1 MMSPLAIWKFF
12 MSPLGRGVLSFAA
25 VAAFLA
31 WFSDKRYDAG
41 FEAAMEFREAEIR
54 LIQRRVDQV
63 TQETLRQASELEAYR
78 EAARML
84 AMETDN
90 EILADGN
97 ACVPTPDELQRA
109 RRRWSSS
116 D

>member
-1 MMSPLAIWKFF
+1 MMGPLAVWK
-12 MSPLGRGVLSFAA
+12 MVSSPVGRSVVLVIALWAGLLWFGNRKYDEGYAA
-25 VAAFLA
+25 AEAKHVADMVVIEVALK
-31 WFSDKRYDAG
+31 S
-41 FEAAMEFREAEIR
+41 AA
-54 LIQRRVDQV
+54 D
-63 TQETLRQASELEAYR
+63 ETRRQASELEAYR

-97 ACVPTPDELQRA
+97 ACVPTPDELRRA
-109 RRRWSSS
+109 KRRWGSS

>member
-1 MMSPLAIWKFF
+1 MGLIKFA
-12 MSPLGRGVLSFAA
+12 MSPLGRGLAAFAL
-25 VAAFLA
+25 VAAFLL
-31 WFSDKRYDAG
+31 WFADRHYDRGYAAA
-41 FEAAMEFREAEIR
+41 EAVRAAEIAAM
-54 LIQRRVDQV
+54 QQRVDAASDV
-63 TQETLRQASELEAYR
+63 TRRQAGELEGYR
-78 EAARML
+78 ESARML

-109 RRRWSSS
+109 RKRWAGS

>member
-1 MMSPLAIWKFF
+1 MVSLVAVWKMVSSPV
-12 MSPLGRGVLSFAA
+12 GRSVVLVIALWAGLLWFGNRKYDKGYAA
-25 VAAFLA
+25 AEAKHVADMVVIEVALK
-31 WFSDKRYDAG
+31 S
-41 FEAAMEFREAEIR
+41 AA
-54 LIQRRVDQV
+54 D
-63 TQETLRQASELEAYR
+63 ETRRQASELEAYR

-97 ACVPTPDELQRA
+97 ACVPTPDELRRA
-109 RRRWSSS
+109 KRRWGSS

>member
-1 MMSPLAIWKFF
+1 MGLMAIWKFI
-12 MSPLGRGVLSFAA
+12 MSPLGRGVLAFAA
-25 VAAFLA
+25 VGLFLA
-31 WFSDKRYDAG
+31 WFGDKRYDSG
-41 FEAAMEFREAEIR
+41 FAAAEEKHASEIR
-54 LIQRRVDQV
+54 LIQIEVDQATAV
-63 TQETLRQASELEAYR
+63 TQRQAVELEGYR
-78 EAARML
+78 EAAKML

-97 ACVPTPDELQRA
+97 ACVPTADELQRA

>member
-1 MMSPLAIWKFF
+1 MMGPLALWKFLT
-12 MSPLGRGVLSFAA
+12 SPFGRGI
-25 VAAFLA
+25 AAFLVISTGLL
-31 WFSDKRYDAG
+31 WFGTWQYNKGYAAA
-41 FEAAMEFREAEIR
+41 EAKHAADMVVIEVA
-54 LIQRRVDQV
+54 LKSAAD
-63 TQETLRQASELEAYR
+63 ETRRQASELEAYR

-97 ACVPTPDELQRA
+97 ACVPTPDELRRA
-109 RRRWSSS
+109 KRRWGSS

>member
-1 MMSPLAIWKFF
+1 MGMMAWF
-12 MSPLGRGVLSFAA
+12 MSPLGRGVAAFAV
-25 VAAFLA
+25 VAAFLL
-31 WFSDKRYDAG
+31 WFADRNFDRGYAAAEAKRVA
-41 FEAAMEFREAEIR
+41 EIAAMQARA
-54 LIQRRVDQV
+54 DAASDV
-63 TQETLRQASELEAYR
+63 TRRQAGELESYR
-78 EAARML
+78 DAARML

-109 RRRWSSS
+109 RKRWAGS

>member
-1 MMSPLAIWKFF
+1 MISWFL
-12 MSPLGRGVLSFAA
+12 SPLGRGVLAFAA
-25 VAAFLA
+25 VGLFLA

-41 FEAAMEFREAEIR
+41 FAAAVEKHEAEIQ
-54 LIQRRVDQV
+54 LIQRRVDLV
-63 TQETLRQASELEAYR
+63 TQETQKQASELEAYR
-78 EAARML
+78 EAAKML

-97 ACVPTPDELQRA
+97 ACVPTTDELQRA